1 MVHDLFTIWFMNHD
15 PVTIPVY
22 YFFIVFILFDQM
34 LIAQIS
40 AFLGQIID
48 KVSDDFIVFKLAW
61 KTS

>member
-1 MVHDLFTIWFMNHD
+1 MIWIMNHD